1 MSDPKACTLC
11 TYIDCAVSGVTAC
24 HMDCLGGCIC
34 FANTHANLPKNK
46 LKQYCN
52 GDLAIS
58 RSDLHFTRFGLH
70 YSVPLLQSKAKK
82 NPQTNNNN

>member
-1 MSDPKACTLC
+1 MPHGLPGGLHLLC
-11 TYIDCAVSGVTAC
+11 KHPCQPSKEQTETIL
-24 HMDCLGGCIC
+24 H
-34 FANTHANLPKNK
+34 
-46 LKQYCN
+46 

-82 NPQTNNNN
+82 NPQTNSNNLKKKRRQEIQGIFL